1 MMSAKA
7 APSVKRIDTS
17 IGKGRRANMSENTSP
32 TVASATQPSP
42 RLASVT
48 PSWLAE
54 RMREIFEAARRA
66 KRASRSPLRIIASRR
81 VRLERTRANSAPT
94 KNALRSTSRIMA
106 SSRPSTD
113 TSYHKPGEGHQHAGA
128 HDHSVGHSHVSDA
141 PVGSLRIALALTAG
155 LLIVEVIGGL
165 LSNSIALLAVAGHML
180 TDVAA
185 LGLAL
190 FVAWF
195 SRQPVTPQKTFGYLR
210 WEILAA
216 FVNGAT
222 LLLISAWILWTAVLR
237 LRSPEQIE
245 SGLMLSVAAAG
256 LVVNVI
262 AARLL
267 FRRSAPSLNA
277 RGAYLHV
284 LGDLLASVG
293 TIAAAIAIR
302 YTGWLTADPIASI
315 LTTVLI
321 MTGAWRL
328 VRESVDILLE
338 STPAHIPLPAVRGQ
352 LEAIPGIESVHDL
365 HVWAVTPAVVAMSA
379 PFIVREPEQHQH
391 VLEHI
396 HDAMRLF
403 GIQHVTIQLERDEMH
418 DRERHLH
425 AKL

>member
-1 MMSAKA
+1 M
-7 APSVKRIDTS
+7 
-17 IGKGRRANMSENTSP
+17 
-32 TVASATQPSP
+32 
-42 RLASVT
+42 
-48 PSWLAE
+48 
-54 RMREIFEAARRA
+54 AR
-66 KRASRSPLRIIASRR
+66 
-81 VRLERTRANSAPT
+81 
-94 KNALRSTSRIMA
+94 
-106 SSRPSTD
+106 SRPSTD
-113 TSYHKPGEGHQHAGA
+113 TTYHKPGQGHQHAGA
-128 HDHSVGHSHVSDA
+128 HDHGVGHSHASDA

-165 LSNSIALLAVAGHML
+165 LSNSIALLADAGHMM

-195 SRQPVTPQKTFGYLR
+195 SKQPGNPQKTYGYLR

-216 FVNGAT
+216 FVNGST
-222 LLLISAWILWTAVLR
+222 LLLISAWILWEAVIR
-237 LRSPEQIE
+237 LRAPEAV
-245 SGLMLSVAAAG
+245 SGGLMLVVAVSG

-262 AARLL
+262 AARVLVK
-267 FRRSAPSLNA
+267 SSSDNLNA

-293 TIAAAIAIR
+293 TVAAAIAIR
-302 YTGWLTADPIASI
+302 YTGWLLADPIASI
-315 LTTVLI
+315 LTTMLI
-321 MTGAWRL
+321 MRGAWQL

-379 PFIVREPEQHQH
+379 HCIVREPDQHQH
-391 VLEHI
+391 VLGHI

-403 GIQHVTIQLERDEMH
+403 GIEHVTIQLERDEML

-425 AKL
+425 A

>member
-1 MMSAKA
+1 MVAPIVSRTDASMANGRLLNSVAK
-7 APSVKRIDTS
+7 
-17 IGKGRRANMSENTSP
+17 MSP
-32 TVASATQPSP
+32 TVDSATQPSP

-54 RMREIFEAARRA
+54 RMREIFPEARSATRAR
-66 KRASRSPLRIIASRR
+66 RSPLRVMASRR

-113 TSYHKPGEGHQHAGA
+113 ASYHNSGHGHQHGDG
-128 HDHSVGHSHVSDA
+128 HHHHHGLGHSHVGDA
-141 PVGSLRIALALTAG
+141 SEASLRLALILTAV
-155 LLIVEVIGGL
+155 LLIVEVVGGL
-165 LSNSIALLAVAGHML
+165 LSNSIALLADAGHML

-195 SRQPVTPQKTFGYLR
+195 SQQPGSPQKTYGYLR

-216 FVNGAT
+216 FVNGGT
-222 LLLISAWILWTAVLR
+222 LLLISAWILLTAIMR
-237 LRSPEQIE
+237 LRAPEPVG
-245 SGLMLSVAAAG
+245 SGLMLSVAAVG
-256 LVVNVI
+256 LVVNLI
-262 AARLL
+262 AARVLAVG
-267 FRRSAPSLNA
+267 SSHNLNA

-284 LGDLLASVG
+284 LGDLLATVG
-293 TIAAAIAIR
+293 TLAAALAIR
-302 YTGWLTADPIASI
+302 YTGWLIADPIASI
-315 LTTVLI
+315 LTTALI
-321 MTGAWRL
+321 MAGAWRL

-338 STPAHIPLPAVRGQ
+338 STPRHIPLPAVRGQ

-365 HVWAVTPAVVAMSA
+365 HVWSVTPAVIAMSA
-379 PFIVREPEQHQH
+379 HCIVRESGQHQH

-403 GIQHVTIQLERDEMH
+403 GIQHVTIQLERDDML

-425 AKL
+425 A

>member
-1 MMSAKA
+1 
-7 APSVKRIDTS
+7 
-17 IGKGRRANMSENTSP
+17 
-32 TVASATQPSP
+32 
-42 RLASVT
+42 
-48 PSWLAE
+48 
-54 RMREIFEAARRA
+54 
-66 KRASRSPLRIIASRR
+66 
-81 VRLERTRANSAPT
+81 
-94 KNALRSTSRIMA
+94 MA

-113 TSYHKPGEGHQHAGA
+113 TTYRQPGHGHQH
-128 HDHSVGHSHVSDA
+128 DHGVGHSHASDA

-155 LLIVEVIGGL
+155 LLVVEVIGGL
-165 LSNSIALLAVAGHML
+165 LSNSIALLADAGHML

-245 SGLMLSVAAAG
+245 SGLMLAVAAAG

-267 FRRSAPSLNA
+267 YRSSAHSLNA

-321 MTGAWRL
+321 MSGAWRL

-365 HVWAVTPAVVAMSA
+365 HVWAVTPAVIAMSA
-379 PFIVREPEQHQH
+379 HCIVREPDQHQH

-403 GIQHVTIQLERDEMH
+403 GIEHVTIQLERDEML

-425 AKL
+425 A

>member
-1 MMSAKA
+1 
-7 APSVKRIDTS
+7 
-17 IGKGRRANMSENTSP
+17 
-32 TVASATQPSP
+32 
-42 RLASVT
+42 
-48 PSWLAE
+48 
-54 RMREIFEAARRA
+54 
-66 KRASRSPLRIIASRR
+66 
-81 VRLERTRANSAPT
+81 
-94 KNALRSTSRIMA
+94 MA

-113 TSYHKPGEGHQHAGA
+113 TTYHNHGDGHQHGGEL
-128 HDHSVGHSHVSDA
+128 HHGLGHSHVGDA
-141 PVGSLRIALALTAG
+141 PAGSLRTALVLTAA
-155 LLIVEVIGGL
+155 LLVVEVVGGV
-165 LSNSIALLAVAGHML
+165 LSNSIALLADAGHML

-195 SRQPVTPQKTFGYLR
+195 SRQPSTPQKTFGYLR

-222 LLLISAWILWTAVLR
+222 LLLISAWILWTAALR
-237 LRSPEQIE
+237 LRSPQEVG
-245 SGLMLSVAAAG
+245 SGLMLAVSVAG

-262 AARLL
+262 AARVLV
-267 FRRSAPSLNA
+267 AGAAHSLNT

-284 LGDLLASVG
+284 LGDLLATIG

-302 YTGWLTADPIASI
+302 YTGWLVADPIASI

-338 STPAHIPLPAVRGQ
+338 STPAHIPLQAVRGQ

-379 PFIVREPEQHQH
+379 HCIVREPAQHQH

-403 GIQHVTIQLERDEMH
+403 GIEHVTIQLERDEML

-425 AKL
+425 A